1 MLKSVARAVA
11 ISFGSAGALLAVL
24 KFSGQLD
31 AYEPDKDRRRARLQ
45 LIQEQYKREM
55 EALEQQQSK
64 DRIDATEFMRQR
76 LPEEQ
81 PEDSWAVTIK
91 RDVIKNKSGVM
102 FVSDA
107 SLDFWRFFFL
117 FMQRILTNAFYANTH
132 VELITMLSLR
142 VIKGPRLHRKHPNN
156 PNPNFNLRSRGRA
169 IWQAGYPSAPPLP
182 LRNNAIVWVRANSDG
197 HLSVALGK
205 EPHFEF
211 LTHFFNFQNPTHC
224 RSTLGADPCSH

>member
-64 DRIDATEFMRQR
+64 DRIDATEFMR
-76 LPEEQ
+76 
-81 PEDSWAVTIK
+81 
-91 RDVIKNKSGVM
+91 
-102 FVSDA
+102 VSDA
-107 SLDFWRFFFL
+107 SLDFWRFYFL